1 MEEKNPQVSV
11 LMSAYNEERYVG
23 AAIES
28 ILGQTYRDFELI
40 IIDDHSRDATWEI
53 IAGYAGRD
61 PRVKAVRNEKN
72 LGISGALNRGLALA
86 RGKYVAKMDADD
98 WSYPDRLEKQIG
110 FMEKNPQVAISGGT
124 MEVCDE
130 NLAVLNK
137 RAYNLT
143 DREIR
148 RKIFLYN
155 PFCHPAV
162 VYRTD
167 IAKKVGGYCLIDST
181 GDYELY
187 FKLGLHGEFA
197 NLPDVLLKYR
207 VNRGSISVYKAR
219 SQECDT
225 LYVRLKA
232 VFEYGY
238 RMRPVDKLY
247 FAGQLLSM
255 YLIPQ
260 RIKVWIFNRLRSS

>member
-1 MEEKNPQVSV
+1 MDEKKPEVSV
-11 LMSAYNEERYVG
+11 LMSAYNEEKYVS

-28 ILGQTYRDFELI
+28 ILDQTYRDFELI
-40 IIDDHSRDATWEI
+40 VIDDCSRDATWKL

-61 PRVKAVRNEKN
+61 PRVRASRNEKN
-72 LGISGALNRGLALA
+72 LGISSTLNKGLALA
-86 RGKYVAKMDADD
+86 RGKYIVKMDADD
-98 WSYPDRLEKQIG
+98 WSYPDRLEKQVR

-130 NLAVLNK
+130 GMVVLNK
-137 RAYNLT
+137 RPYNLT

-162 VYRTD
+162 IYRTD
-167 IAKKVGGYCLIDST
+167 IAKRVGGYCLIDSA

-219 SQECDT
+219 SQERDT

-247 FAGQLLSM
+247 FACQFLSM

-260 RIKVWIFNRLRSS
+260 RTKAWIFNRLRSN